1 MNKIVEYK
9 EKKSKKKVVAA
20 VLLAAVIAVA
30 ALAIF
35 FGIKWQIEAA
45 YRENFDKSAMEVGGY
60 TVTYDVYR
68 YFYLNYR
75 DEMEASFTDADG
87 KVNVSALDRKIREAV
102 EGAVKGLYG
111 VVSLAADYGI
121 SLGDSDVR
129 SAAAEYVKA
138 VEDYYEKPKDYKK
151 DLEENYITEDVFMLL
166 MGVDCLE
173 DKLFSMLVSDGG
185 KIEDNDEKLTA
196 ILMGD
201 DFVRAKQIFI
211 ENDKGED
218 VENNRK
224 IAEEALEKYLSGE
237 DLATLIG
244 RYSED
249 ISMPADGYYF
259 THLEMI
265 EEFETAAFAL
275 GDGEVSGVVESEDGF
290 HIIVRLPKDEKYI
303 QDNFSELKSQYQSS
317 AFYKMIDARAEA
329 LRATESEF
337 VRGLSYEEIH

>member
-1 MNKIVEYK
+1 
-9 EKKSKKKVVAA
+9 
-20 VLLAAVIAVA
+20 
-30 ALAIF
+30 
-35 FGIKWQIEAA
+35 
-45 YRENFDKSAMEVGGY
+45 
-60 TVTYDVYR
+60 
-68 YFYLNYR
+68 
-75 DEMEASFTDADG
+75 
-87 KVNVSALDRKIREAV
+87 
-102 EGAVKGLYG
+102 
-111 VVSLAADYGI
+111 
-121 SLGDSDVR
+121 
-129 SAAAEYVKA
+129 
-138 VEDYYEKPKDYKK
+138 
-151 DLEENYITEDVFMLL
+151 NYITEDVFMLL
-166 MGVDCLE
+166 MSVDCLE